1 MTEPVHN
8 SSVSSSEG
16 TDPKGKKEGT
26 GNLVTAIL
34 KHSLETIFVKFYT
47 KSKIYMPNIFR
58 RRRSGNKEAMLQML
72 RR

>member
-34 KHSLETIFVKFYT
+34 KLSLETI
-47 KSKIYMPNIFR
+47 
-58 RRRSGNKEAMLQML
+58 L
-72 RR
+72 